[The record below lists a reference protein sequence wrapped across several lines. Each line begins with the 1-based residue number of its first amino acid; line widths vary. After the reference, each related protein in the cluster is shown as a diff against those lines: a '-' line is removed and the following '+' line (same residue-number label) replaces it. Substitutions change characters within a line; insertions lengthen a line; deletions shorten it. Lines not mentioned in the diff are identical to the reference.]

1 MIAAIFERP
10 KIKLGEVMSNIPEW
24 VQAAL
29 AGAVFLGAAV
39 GVYTTQQ
46 IQVASMEQRI
56 TVLEQ
61 EQRQANQQTMIV
73 LDKLAGSVDKLSI
86 SVARLEERLKVVEKQ
101 N

>member
-1 MIAAIFERP
+1 MN
-10 KIKLGEVMSNIPEW
+10 SIPDW
-24 VQAAL
+24 IQASL
-29 AGAVFLGAAV
+29 AGALFLGAAV
-39 GVYTTQQ
+39 GIYTTQQ
-46 IQVASMEQRI
+46 IQVASMEHRI

-61 EQRQANQQTMIV
+61 EQRQASQQTMIV

>member
-1 MIAAIFERP
+1 MKE
-10 KIKLGEVMSNIPEW
+10 IPEW
-24 VQAAL
+24 IQAAL
-29 AGAVFLGAAV
+29 AGALFLGAAV

-61 EQRQANQQTMIV
+61 EQRESSRQTMVV
-73 LDKLAGSVDKLSI
+73 LDKLAGSVDKLSV